1 MVGRLP
7 RGCTTTFLPV
17 DGLLVDVTYDLKA
30 SAGSTILHSDR
41 LLGDDVPSHKGATPR
56 AQWAWS
62 HEAASHAWTAVSLA
76 LWAGEAKR
84 GHHKGRT
91 QPDSN
96 LVQLPPFQKNTAQ
109 NQQVVGLWWWR
120 REDFMLEGSVV
131 SLGLSSVHF
140 TYQSLCPGVQYML
153 GFTNVLERLRLRCYR
168 NQTKAKGPSCSACQ
182 SRSNSSPMF
191 TQSTQ
196 HDTACSA
203 TFGVL
208 WPSTKVLAEFH
219 IDCTAALVPKNHG
232 LQLIHGYTLDC
243 ENTFFVDISNVSEAK
258 HVSPVPMQHTIDL
271 IFRCQLL

>member
-1 MVGRLP
+1 
-7 RGCTTTFLPV
+7 
-17 DGLLVDVTYDLKA
+17 
-30 SAGSTILHSDR
+30 
-41 LLGDDVPSHKGATPR
+41 
-56 AQWAWS
+56 
-62 HEAASHAWTAVSLA
+62 
-76 LWAGEAKR
+76 
-84 GHHKGRT
+84 
-91 QPDSN
+91 
-96 LVQLPPFQKNTAQ
+96 
-109 NQQVVGLWWWR
+109 
-120 REDFMLEGSVV
+120 MLEGSVV